1 MLHSSTCSLTV
12 QALCFGG
19 GVLDVQALL
28 HNVNKSSLLCEQHA
42 SCNIMLTIPIN
53 KDLWA
58 PNVAAHCA
66 RIERIYYNDNDW
78 HVNMHYSLHFDTH
91 TLPYKAENEIAPD
104 SIACLARR
112 SGKHII
118 VQDVPPPSFQ
128 IAAVSSSILEL
139 LPMQNYTSTNTHVQ
153 QHASVLNTQLVGLSW
168 PGLNRCVQL
177 DVHPVCLYPPPM
189 DVCNWTCILPACTL
203 HQWMCAT
210 GRASCLPVDN
220 SVSKSTLTRDVA
232 RSLFQ
237 LSPSVM
243 REGSCSSYY
252 ECYYYQEQDPCFDCV
267 KPSAAMKLFDSILV
281 EPWLAPWRHIT
292 KIRKV

>member
-153 QHASVLNTQLVGLSW
+153 QHASVLNTQLV
-168 PGLNRCVQL
+168 
-177 DVHPVCLYPPPM
+177 
-189 DVCNWTCILPACTL
+189 
-203 HQWMCAT
+203 
-210 GRASCLPVDN
+210 VDN